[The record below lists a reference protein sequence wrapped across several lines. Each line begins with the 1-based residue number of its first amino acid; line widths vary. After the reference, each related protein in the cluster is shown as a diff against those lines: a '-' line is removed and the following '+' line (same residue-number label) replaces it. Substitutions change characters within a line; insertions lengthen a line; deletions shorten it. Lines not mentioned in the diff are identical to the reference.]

1 MEISSIENSNL
12 HIQIKNLNI
21 CTTHSKTHG
30 KSGEVAT
37 LDEMLRISLRV
48 SSKLPS
54 SPSSLLSSVIAVLAR
69 TSAYPGTTAAFA
81 RTLITSIKKDEEKH
95 LKQNKNIIWREE
107 MNLKPSILA
116 ETQHLIVNETVRY
129 NVELTHV
136 DLDSCC
142 LLLHKLL
149 HPFII
154 ANGYPCDMQPRRG
167 DASIHA

>member
-37 LDEMLRISLRV
+37 LDEMLRILLRV

-95 LKQNKNIIWREE
+95 LKQNKDIIWREE

-116 ETQHLIVNETVRY
+116 ETQHLIVIAVLLPAVGIEPTSRY
-129 NVELTHV
+129 PKNLLTTEALYHSATEV
-136 DLDSCC
+136 LIEFDKYFGS
-142 LLLHKLL
+142 
-149 HPFII
+149 
-154 ANGYPCDMQPRRG
+154 RVV
-167 DASIHA
+167 